1 MAELFPS
8 ITENEWFLMKIVW
21 EKGSCTAADFVNGM
35 AGVRDITARTIRVM
49 IKRMVKKGI
58 LEYEVD
64 EHNSTVYHYRA
75 KYTEE
80 ECIREKSRNFKNA
93 FFSGNGN
100 LMLATMVKQEEL
112 SDEEVQELIHLLETR
127 NEEKEKRREEG

>member
-1 MAELFPS
+1 MKDTFPS
-8 ITENEWFLMKIVW
+8 ITENEWLLMKVIW
-21 EKGSCTAADFVNGM
+21 EKGSCTAADFVEGM
-35 AGVRDITARTIRVM
+35 KGVKDITARTIRVM
-49 IKRMVKKGI
+49 ISRLVKKGV

-64 EHNSTVYHYRA
+64 EHNSTVHHYRA

-80 ECIREKSRNFKNA
+80 ECIQEKSRNFKNA

-112 SDEEVQELIHLLETR
+112 SDEEVQELIHLLEMR
-127 NEEKEKRREEG
+127 NAKKGK

>member
-1 MAELFPS
+1 MSELFPS

>member
-1 MAELFPS
+1 MAGLFPS

-127 NEEKEKRREEG
+127 NVQKEKRREEG